1 MLHFGAGVRIRIRPC
16 NRTVRTTAS
25 GGVWGTTDSEG
36 RPTRMSAKVRGL
48 SVSTKHVD
56 VIERSVEQAHIW
68 INGVADRFD
77 TDDPQLAYGI
87 LRALLHAL
95 RDRITVEESAQLAA
109 QLPVLIRG
117 IYYEGWRPTTRPQSY
132 DDSDTFL
139 RRVADEALLAGTT
152 EASYGVTAAAG
163 VLREHVSEGELED
176 ILAILPAELRH
187 LLAATG

>member
-1 MLHFGAGVRIRIRPC
+1 MQSDRANYGV
-16 NRTVRTTAS
+16 
-25 GGVWGTTDSEG
+25 GEVWGTTDGEG
-36 RPTRMSAKVRGL
+36 RPTRMSAAVRGP
-48 SVSTKHVD
+48 SVPSMSTKHVD

-68 INGVADRFD
+68 INGVASRFG
-77 TDDPQLAYGI
+77 TDDPQLAYRI
-87 LRALLHAL
+87 LRAFLHAL

-117 IYYEGWRPTTRPQSY
+117 IYYEGWRPTTTPQSY

-139 RRVADEALLAGTT
+139 RRVAYEALLPGTT

-176 ILAILPAELRH
+176 ILAILPAELRD
-187 LLAATG
+187 LLTTTS